1 MRIWKIV
8 TGVLVFSQ
16 VSLGMALAAAPSI
29 ANIVKPSK
37 GYVWRLDAANKLQL
51 PRSWRVDKANRMSGS
66 GQPSILNLAV
76 GVQELKQQGADPGKV
91 ILVDLRQEDHGYL
104 NGTAVSWYGDN
115 NWANVGRKDTAIRQ
129 EEAQRLEKETSR
141 ETAYYH
147 LDKKKKP
154 HYRGKEKVQA
164 ALTEQQAA
172 ALFGLGYARFAST
185 DHIWPEPEEVDAF
198 LQWQKALPAD
208 TWLHFHCQAGKGRT
222 TAYMIMRDIWLNGQQ
237 DSLETICARQHAL
250 GGPGRAPHDPQRSL
264 APDHR
269 RPQNLPAEAVLYL
282 CKRTPTGKNHPKLD
296 GVSERKSIKSG
307 CCTCENH
314 TRATTPLSYVIR
326 FWKSIF
332 PN

>member
-76 GVQELKQQGADPGKV
+76 GVQKLKQQGADPGKV

-115 NWANVGRKDTAIRQ
+115 NWANVGRKDAAIRQ

-154 HYRGKEKVQA
+154 LR
-164 ALTEQQAA
+164 EQ
-172 ALFGLGYARFAST
+172 R
-185 DHIWPEPEEVDAF
+185 
-198 LQWQKALPAD
+198 
-208 TWLHFHCQAGKGRT
+208 
-222 TAYMIMRDIWLNGQQ
+222 
-237 DSLETICARQHAL
+237 
-250 GGPGRAPHDPQRSL
+250 
-264 APDHR
+264 
-269 RPQNLPAEAVLYL
+269 
-282 CKRTPTGKNHPKLD
+282 
-296 GVSERKSIKSG
+296 
-307 CCTCENH
+307 
-314 TRATTPLSYVIR
+314 LSKITY
-326 FWKSIF
+326 
-332 PN
+332 